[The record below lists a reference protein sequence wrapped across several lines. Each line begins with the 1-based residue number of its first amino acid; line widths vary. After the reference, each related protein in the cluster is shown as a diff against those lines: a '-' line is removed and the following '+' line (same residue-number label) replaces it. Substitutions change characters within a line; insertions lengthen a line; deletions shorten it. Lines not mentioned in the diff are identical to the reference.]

1 MANLNGIDTASYQAG
16 LDPRKVPM
24 DFNIV
29 KATQGVAYI
38 NPDFT
43 RMAKATV
50 DAGKLIGIYHYAEGK
65 DAKAEADFFL
75 RTIPGYIGKAVL
87 ALDWEGMQ
95 NPTFGTGRD
104 VTWCKAFC
112 DRVYEKTGV
121 RCFIYMSKSVCRE
134 HDWKAVAKDYPL
146 WCAQYASMNR
156 TGYQDRPWTDSSGF
170 GAWKGPTIYQYS
182 SRGALSGWWDNN
194 SWKYLDLDLA
204 YLTADQWRAW
214 AKARPKKE
222 VVILYP
228 EKTDADLA
236 VEILFD
242 VYGTGDKRKKAL
254 AGRYDGAQADVE
266 RLLSG
271 NKTSLLMAIQQYL
284 KRHGADKLI

>member
-1 MANLNGIDTASYQAG
+1 MALDGIDTASYQAG
-16 LDPRKVPM
+16 LNPAKVPM

-38 NPDFT
+38 NPDFA

-50 DAGKLIGIYHYAEGK
+50 DAGKLIGIYHYASGNDPVK
-65 DAKAEADFFL
+65 EADFFL
-75 RTIPGYIGKAVL
+75 RNIPGYIGKAIL
-87 ALDWEGMQ
+87 CLDWEGEQ
-95 NPTFGTGRD
+95 NPAFGKSD
-104 VTWCKAFC
+104 VSWCKKFC

-121 RCFIYMSKSVCRE
+121 RCFIYMSKSVCHA

-170 GAWKGPTIYQYS
+170 GAWDKPTIYQYS
-182 SRGALSGWWDNN
+182 SGGQLAGW
-194 SWKYLDLDLA
+194 SRRLDLDLA

-214 AKARPKKE
+214 AKAKPKKE

-242 VYGTGDKRKKAL
+242 AYGTGDKRKKAL

>member
-38 NPDFT
+38 NPDFA

-75 RTIPGYIGKAVL
+75 RTIPGYIGKAIL

-104 VTWCKAFC
+104 VTWCKTFC

-121 RCFIYMSKSVCRE
+121 QCFIYMSKSVCRE
-134 HDWKAVAKDYPL
+134 HDWTAVAKSYPL
-146 WCAQYASMNR
+146 WCAQYASMDR
-156 TGYQDRPWTDSSGF
+156 TGYQTSPWTDYNGF
-170 GAWKGPTIYQYS
+170 GAWDRPMIHQYS
-182 SRGALSGWWDNN
+182 SGGQLSGW
-194 SWKYLDLDLA
+194 SGRLDLNIA
-204 YLTADQWRAW
+204 YLTPAQWRAW
-214 AKARPKKE
+214 AKAKPKKE
-222 VVILYP
+222 FVVLYP

-254 AGRYDGAQADVE
+254 AGRYDGAQADVD

>member
-87 ALDWEGMQ
+87 ALDWEGWQ

-121 RCFIYMSKSVCRE
+121 RCFIYMSKSVCHA
-134 HDWKAVAKDYPL
+134 HDWKAVARDYPL
-146 WCAQYASMNR
+146 WCAQYASMSR
-156 TGYQDRPWTDSSGF
+156 TGYQAKPWTDSTGF
-170 GAWKGPTIYQYS
+170 GAWDKPTIYQYS
-182 SRGALSGWWDNN
+182 SGGQLAGWSGR
-194 SWKYLDLDLA
+194 LDLDIA
-204 YLTADQWRAW
+204 YLTPDQWKAW
-214 AKARPKKE
+214 AKGKPKKE
-222 VVILYP
+222 VVVLYP
-228 EKTDADLA
+228 EKSDADLA

-242 VYGTGDKRKKAL
+242 VHGTGDKRKKAL
-254 AGRYDGAQADVE
+254 AGRYDGAQADVDK
-266 RLLSG
+266 LLSG

-284 KRHGADKLI
+284 KRHGTDKLI